1 MVMLTPMSWCVAP
14 LLAFLFLLVPAVGAP
29 LDIQAVNDARWTERP
44 TGKGRIAPIM
54 IKTQVLLDRARFSP
68 GEIDGKPGENVSKA
82 LTAFADHLG
91 LGPTGQLTE
100 EAWQE
105 LVSTSSEPVLIEYTI
120 SDEDVRGP
128 FVQNIP
134 KRLELMKDLPAL
146 SYTSAREKIA
156 EKFHMSQELLQTL
169 NAGKKFDTAGQK
181 IVVTNVAMDDLP
193 ARAARIEVD
202 KSAKVL
208 KVFGGNQRLLAVYPA
223 TVGSEE
229 KPAPSGQLTV
239 TGVSK
244 NPTYRYNPKYEFKGV
259 RTTEPFTIKP
269 GPNNPVGVV
278 WIGLSREGYGIHG
291 TPDPAKV
298 SKTESHGCIRL
309 TNWDALSL
317 ASVTAKG
324 TIVNFSGDDQAG
336 RAAGPQARRRK

>member
-1 MVMLTPMSWCVAP
+1 
-14 LLAFLFLLVPAVGAP
+14 
-29 LDIQAVNDARWTERP
+29 
-44 TGKGRIAPIM
+44 
-54 IKTQVLLDRARFSP
+54 
-68 GEIDGKPGENVSKA
+68 
-82 LTAFADHLG
+82 
-91 LGPTGQLTE
+91 
-100 EAWQE
+100 
-105 LVSTSSEPVLIEYTI
+105 
-120 SDEDVRGP
+120 
-128 FVQNIP
+128 
-134 KRLELMKDLPAL
+134 MKDLPTL
-146 SYTSAREKIA
+146 GYTSAREKIA

-169 NAGKKFDTAGQK
+169 NPGKKLDTTGQK
-181 IVVTNVAMDDLP
+181 IVVPNVAMDDLP

-259 RTTEPFTIKP
+259 RATEPFTIKP

>member
-1 MVMLTPMSWCVAP
+1 MSWCMAP
-14 LLAFLFLLVPAVGAP
+14 LLAFLLLLVPAAAAP
-29 LDIQAVNDARWTERP
+29 LDIQAVNDAQWTQRHSA
-44 TGKGRIAPIM
+44 RSRVDPIM
-54 IKTQVLLDRARFSP
+54 IKAQVLLDRARFSP
-68 GEIDGKPGENVSKA
+68 GEIDGKSGENFSKA
-82 LTAFADHLG
+82 LRAFADHLG
-91 LGPTGQLTE
+91 LRPTGQLTE
-100 EAWQE
+100 QAWQE
-105 LVSTSSEPVLIEYTI
+105 LVSTSQEPVLIEYTV

-134 KRLELMKDLPAL
+134 KKLELMKDLPAL
-146 SYTSAREKIA
+146 GYTSAREKIA
-156 EKFHMSQELLQTL
+156 EKFHMSQELLQAL
-169 NAGKKFDTAGQK
+169 NPGTKFETSGQT
-181 IVVTNVAMDDLP
+181 IVVANVATGDLP
-193 ARAARIEVD
+193 AKATRIEVD

-208 KVFGGNQRLLAVYPA
+208 KVFGGKERLLAVYPA
-223 TVGSEE
+223 TIGSEE
-229 KPAPSGQLTV
+229 KPAPTGQLTI

-317 ASVTAKG
+317 AAVTAKG
-324 TIVNFSGDDQAG
+324 TVVNFSGG
-336 RAAGPQARRRK
+336 EETSRAAGPQARRKR

>member
-1 MVMLTPMSWCVAP
+1 MSWRVAP
-14 LLAFLFLLVPAVGAP
+14 LLIFLLLLGPVVAAP
-29 LDIQAVNDARWTERP
+29 LDGQAVNDAQWTPRP
-44 TGKGRIAPIM
+44 TGKDRIAPIM
-54 IKTQVLLDRARFSP
+54 IKAQVLLDRARFSP
-68 GEIDGKPGENVSKA
+68 GEIDGKSGENFSKS
-82 LTAFADHLG
+82 LTAFADHSG
-91 LGPTGQLTE
+91 LSSTGQLTE
-100 EAWQE
+100 EVWQE

-120 SDEDVRGP
+120 SAEDVRGP

-146 SYTSAREKIA
+146 GYTSAREKIA
-156 EKFHMSQELLQTL
+156 ETFHMSQDLLRTL
-169 NAGKKFDTAGQK
+169 NPGKNFDTAGHK
-181 IVVTNVAMDDLP
+181 IVVANVATGALP
-193 ARAARIEVD
+193 ARATRIEVD
-202 KSAKVL
+202 KSAKLL
-208 KVFGGNQRLLAVYPA
+208 KVFGGTERLLAVYPA

-239 TGVSK
+239 TSVSK

-269 GPNNPVGVV
+269 GPNNPVGAV

-291 TPDPAKV
+291 TPDPSKV
-298 SKTESHGCIRL
+298 GKTESHGCIRL

-324 TIVNFSGDDQAG
+324 TIVNFSGDDQAD

>member
-1 MVMLTPMSWCVAP
+1 MVMRPMFWCVAP
-14 LLAFLFLLVPAVGAP
+14 LLAFLLQPVPAVAAP
-29 LDIQAVNDARWTERP
+29 LDMHAVNDAQWAQRP
-44 TGKGRIAPIM
+44 TVKGRIAPIM
-54 IKTQVLLDRARFSP
+54 IKAQVLLDRARFSP
-68 GEIDGKPGENVSKA
+68 GEIDGKSGENFGKA
-82 LTAFADHLG
+82 LTAFTGHLG
-91 LGPTGQLTE
+91 LNSTGQLTE
-100 EAWQE
+100 EAWRE
-105 LVSTSSEPVLIEYTI
+105 LASTSSEPVLIAYTI

-128 FVQNIP
+128 FVQSIP
-134 KRLELMKDLPAL
+134 KRLELMKDLPVL
-146 SYTSAREKIA
+146 GYTSAREKIA
-156 EKFHMSQELLQTL
+156 EKFHMSQDLLQTL
-169 NAGKKFDTAGQK
+169 NPGKKFDTAGHK
-181 IVVTNVAMDDLP
+181 IVVANVATGDLP

-202 KSAKVL
+202 KRAKVL

-223 TVGSEE
+223 TLGSAE

-259 RTTEPFTIKP
+259 RTTEPFTINP

-291 TPDPAKV
+291 TPDPSKV

-317 ASVTAKG
+317 ASATAKG
-324 TIVNFSGDDQAG
+324 TIVNFSGDEQAE
-336 RAAGPQARRRK
+336 RAAVPQARRKK

>member
-1 MVMLTPMSWCVAP
+1 MSWRVAP
-14 LLAFLFLLVPAVGAP
+14 LLALALLPVPAAAVP
-29 LDIQAVNDARWTERP
+29 LDMQAVNDAQWVQRP
-44 TGKGRIAPIM
+44 TAKGRIAPIM
-54 IKTQVLLDRARFSP
+54 IKAQVLLDRARFSP
-68 GEIDGKPGENVSKA
+68 GEIDGKSGENFSKA
-82 LTAFADHLG
+82 LMAFASHLG
-91 LGPTGQLTE
+91 LNSTGQLTE
-100 EAWQE
+100 EAWRE
-105 LVSTSSEPVLIEYTI
+105 LTSAHSEPVLIEYTI

-134 KRLELMKDLPAL
+134 KKLELMKDLPAL
-146 SYTSAREKIA
+146 GYTSAREKIA
-156 EKFHMSQELLQTL
+156 EKFHMSQDLLQAL
-169 NAGKKFDTAGQK
+169 NPGKKFDTAGQK
-181 IVVTNVAMDDLP
+181 IVVTNVATGDLP
-193 ARAARIEVD
+193 ARATRIEVD

-208 KVFGGNQRLLAVYPA
+208 KVFGGNQKLLAVYPA
-223 TVGSEE
+223 TIGSAE
-229 KPAPSGQLTV
+229 KPAPSGRLTV

-259 RTTEPFTIKP
+259 RTTQPFTIKP

-291 TPDPAKV
+291 TPDPSKV

-324 TIVNFSGDDQAG
+324 TIGH
-336 RAAGPQARRRK
+336 

>member
-1 MVMLTPMSWCVAP
+1 MSWRVTP
-14 LLAFLFLLVPAVGAP
+14 LLAFLFLLVPAVAAP
-29 LDIQAVNDARWTERP
+29 LDIQAVNDAQWTPRP
-44 TGKGRIAPIM
+44 TGKVGIAPIM
-54 IKTQVLLDRARFSP
+54 IKAQVLLDRARFSP
-68 GEIDGKPGENVSKA
+68 GEIDGKSGENFSKS

-91 LGPTGQLTE
+91 LSSTGQLTE
-100 EAWQE
+100 EVWQE

-120 SDEDVRGP
+120 SAEDVRGP
-128 FVQNIP
+128 FVKNIP

-146 SYTSAREKIA
+146 GYTNAREKIA
-156 EKFHMSQELLQTL
+156 EKFHMSQDLLRTL
-169 NAGKKFDTAGQK
+169 NPGKYFDTEGHK
-181 IVVTNVAMDDLP
+181 VVVANVATGDLP
-193 ARAARIEVD
+193 ARATRIEVD
-202 KSAKVL
+202 KSAKLL
-208 KVFGGNQRLLAVYPA
+208 KVFGGKERLLAVYPA

-269 GPNNPVGVV
+269 GPNNPVGAV

-291 TPDPAKV
+291 TPDPSKV
-298 SKTESHGCIRL
+298 GKTESHGCIRL

-324 TIVNFSGDDQAG
+324 TIVNFSGDDQAD

>member
-1 MVMLTPMSWCVAP
+1 MSRCLAQLVAP
-14 LLAFLFLLVPAVGAP
+14 LLLLVPAVAAP
-29 LDIQAVNDARWTERP
+29 LDTQAVNDAQWTQRP
-44 TGKGRIAPIM
+44 SVKGRITPIM
-54 IKTQVLLDRARFSP
+54 IKAQVLLDRARFSP
-68 GEIDGKPGENVSKA
+68 GEIDGRPGENFSKA
-82 LTAFADHLG
+82 LTALADHFG
-91 LGPTGQLTE
+91 FNSTGQLTE
-100 EAWQE
+100 EAWQK

-134 KRLELMKDLPAL
+134 KRLELMKDLPEL
-146 SYTSAREKIA
+146 GYTSAREALA
-156 EKFHMSQELLQTL
+156 EKFHMSQDLLQAL
-169 NAGKKFDTAGQK
+169 NPRKQFDTAGNK
-181 IVVTNVAMDDLP
+181 IVVANVETGDLP

-202 KSAKVL
+202 KLAKVL
-208 KVFGGNQRLLAVYPA
+208 KVLGGNQRLLAVYPA

-229 KPAPSGQLTV
+229 KPAPNGQLTV

-259 RTTEPFTIKP
+259 RTTEPFMIKP

-291 TPDPAKV
+291 TPDPSKV

-317 ASVTAKG
+317 ASVTSKG
-324 TIVNFSGDDQAG
+324 TIVHFSGDEQADHAAG
-336 RAAGPQARRRK
+336 RRK